1 MTPKR
6 KRFSVAWG
14 RYEAAQIPT
23 ATLTHEL
30 ASSFVAMLA
39 DDYQGDVTVLVDR
52 FAIARSRTVQKSSQS
67 SRSA

>member
-39 DDYQGDVTVLVDR
+39 DDYQADVAVLVDR
-52 FAIARSRTVQKSSQS
+52 FVVARARVAQKCSQA

>member
-6 KRFSVAWG
+6 KRFSLAWG

-39 DDYQGDVTVLVDR
+39 DDYQGDVAVLVDQLV
-52 FAIARSRTVQKSSQS
+52 IARSQNAQTVSQA
-67 SRSA
+67 RR

>member
-39 DDYQGDVTVLVDR
+39 DDYQADVAVLVDR
-52 FAIARSRTVQKSSQS
+52 FAVARSCAAQKCSQA

>member
-14 RYEAAQIPT
+14 RYEGAQIPT

-39 DDYQGDVTVLVDR
+39 DDYQAD
-52 FAIARSRTVQKSSQS
+52 AR
-67 SRSA
+67 